1 MDEQRLLDRIEKLE
15 KDVEF
20 LFKSNNDNREKLAR
34 IETKLD
40 YLTATIDEMRKSI
53 KELSEKPGR
62 RWDNLIT
69 AGLTAT
75 ITGIVAFFIGKLTR

>member
-20 LFKSNNDNREKLAR
+20 LFKSNNDNRDRLTR
-34 IETKLD
+34 IETKMD
-40 YLTATIDEMRKSI
+40 YVVVSIDELRKSI
-53 KELSEKPGR
+53 KDLSERPGR
-62 RWDNLIT
+62 RWDNIVT

-75 ITGIVAFFIGKLTR
+75 ITGIVAFFIGKLMR

>member
-1 MDEQRLLDRIEKLE
+1 MDEQMYLARIEKLE

-40 YLTATIDEMRKSI
+40 YLTVSIEKLERSI

-62 RWDNLIT
+62 RWDNIVT
-69 AGLTAT
+69 AGITSA
-75 ITGIVAFFIGKLTR
+75 ITGVVAFFIGKLTR